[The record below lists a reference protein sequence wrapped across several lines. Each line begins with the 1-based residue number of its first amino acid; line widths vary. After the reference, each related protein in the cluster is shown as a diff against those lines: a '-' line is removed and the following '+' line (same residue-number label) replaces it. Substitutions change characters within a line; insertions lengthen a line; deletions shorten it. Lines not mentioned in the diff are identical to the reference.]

1 MFAVVRDNQFDPKK
15 LASAGGLVEQFQ
27 AEHAAQSGYRGN
39 LTIDAGK
46 GRMLL
51 VTLWESQ
58 SEAQAARSALEP
70 AIRKFVMPL
79 LAEPSHFAGS
89 GEVVYDD
96 VTTLEV
102 ATVGKR

>member
-1 MFAVVRDNQFDPKK
+1 MYAVVRDNRFDPEK
-15 LASAGGLVEQFQ
+15 LASGGGLVEQFQ
-27 AEHAAQSGYRGN
+27 TEHAAQSGYRGN

-51 VTLWESQ
+51 VTLWQSE

-70 AIRKFVMPL
+70 AIRNFVMPL
-79 LAEPSHFAGS
+79 LAQPSLFVGS

-96 VTTLEV
+96 LTNLEELTT
-102 ATVGKR
+102 G